1 MPHRRHLESARVR
14 DVAMLDIFRPASQ
27 SPTEGCFLGGH
38 GRYLLVCIAPVTVCD
53 DLRTPAELAVTM
65 SKIIF

>member
-1 MPHRRHLESARVR
+1 MPHRRHLESARER
-14 DVAMLDIFRPASQ
+14 DVATLDIFRPASQ
-27 SPTEGCFLGGH
+27 SAIEGCFLGGH
-38 GRYLLVCIAPVTVCD
+38 GRYLLVCIVPMALCD

>member
-1 MPHRRHLESARVR
+1 MPHRRHLESERER
-14 DVAMLDIFRPASQ
+14 DVATLDIFRLASQ

-38 GRYLLVCIAPVTVCD
+38 GRYLLVCIVSVTLCD

-65 SKIIF
+65 SNIIF

>member
-14 DVAMLDIFRPASQ
+14 DVDMLDIFRPASQ
-27 SPTEGCFLGGH
+27 STTEGCFLSGH
-38 GRYLLVCIAPVTVCD
+38 GRYLSVCIAPVVVCD

>member
-27 SPTEGCFLGGH
+27 MFPEGCFLGGH
-38 GRYLLVCIAPVTVCD
+38 GRYILVCIAPVTVCD